1 MKRSR
6 NPIIDLMRFVFI
18 ICVVLHHAILFRPR
32 IMAGYIGVEFFFI
45 VSGWLMM
52 KKLAAYTGE
61 IDVGTYTF
69 QFIKHK
75 LSAFYIELLVSSIFG
90 LIAMQVFNWQGM
102 KALGAAFVYL
112 MGDFALLQ
120 IWGFPVYSAT
130 GVVWFLSAMVSA
142 ALIMVPLAL
151 KLEKIFNYVLAPV
164 LVLCISGTFI
174 SQIGYIGVVLEP
186 AMGGW
191 IHWGLLRAIADMSLG
206 CIAYEGTMAIRKMKV
221 NEKYSLLLHF
231 IEIGGYLGTLTIAII
246 EPDSSKGDFIMV
258 FLLGVSVMVSFATTG
273 SEISYR
279 LALLFNN
286 LGKFSLFIF
295 LNHFYIAH
303 VLSLYVSQFSTKQLD
318 IIYAIAILVLS
329 LLALFVSRKIR
340 GKVFK
345 IL

>member
-151 KLEKIFNYVLAPV
+151 KLEKIFNMY
-164 LVLCISGTFI
+164 
-174 SQIGYIGVVLEP
+174 
-186 AMGGW
+186 
-191 IHWGLLRAIADMSLG
+191 
-206 CIAYEGTMAIRKMKV
+206 
-221 NEKYSLLLHF
+221 
-231 IEIGGYLGTLTIAII
+231 
-246 EPDSSKGDFIMV
+246 
-258 FLLGVSVMVSFATTG
+258 
-273 SEISYR
+273 
-279 LALLFNN
+279 
-286 LGKFSLFIF
+286 
-295 LNHFYIAH
+295 
-303 VLSLYVSQFSTKQLD
+303 
-318 IIYAIAILVLS
+318 
-329 LLALFVSRKIR
+329 
-340 GKVFK
+340 
-345 IL
+345 